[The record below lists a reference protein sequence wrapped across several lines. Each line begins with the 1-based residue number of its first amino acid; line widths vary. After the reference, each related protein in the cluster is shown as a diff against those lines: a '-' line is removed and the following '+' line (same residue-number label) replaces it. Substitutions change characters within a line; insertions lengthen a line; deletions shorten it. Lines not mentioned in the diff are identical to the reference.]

1 MNLLIDQNTYDLDL
15 TNNAASLVDGLD
27 AIHQDWISRLKFIRG
42 EWFLD
47 QRAGI
52 PYFEEILVKQ
62 PNPARLR
69 AIFHEA
75 TLTTPG
81 IAEIK
86 AFSLD
91 LSATRVLTLDI
102 DAVTD
107 GGESIKLTYSE
118 MVLSQPE
125 AAE

>member
-1 MNLLIDQNTYDLDL
+1 MNLKLDLNTHDLDL

-27 AIHQDWISRLKFIRG
+27 AIHQDWICRLKFIRG

-52 PYFEEILVKQ
+52 PYFEEVFVKQ

-69 AIFHEA
+69 AIFYEA

-91 LSATRVLTLDI
+91 LSADRILTIDV

-107 GGESIKLTYSE
+107 GGESIKLEYSE
-118 MVLSQPE
+118 MVLSQPG
-125 AAE
+125 AA